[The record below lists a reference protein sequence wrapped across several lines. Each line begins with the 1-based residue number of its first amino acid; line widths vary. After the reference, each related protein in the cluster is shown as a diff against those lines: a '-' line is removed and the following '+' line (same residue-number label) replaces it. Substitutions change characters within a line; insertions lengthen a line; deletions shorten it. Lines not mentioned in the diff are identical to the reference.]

1 MSKSRTLL
9 IRLSWANYQ
18 QVGNAMKHNVDVPLA
33 TAGITSPM
41 WLEPLNMWL
50 GLVLVVLSIVLVC
63 FRIWVLVK
71 ENK

>member
-1 MSKSRTLL
+1 
-9 IRLSWANYQ
+9 
-18 QVGNAMKHNVDVPLA
+18 MKHNVDVPLA

-50 GLVLVVLSIVLVC
+50 GLVLVVMSIVLVGM
-63 FRIWVLVK
+63 RIWAIMK

>member
-1 MSKSRTLL
+1 
-9 IRLSWANYQ
+9 
-18 QVGNAMKHNVDVPLA
+18 MKHNVDVPLA

-63 FRIWVLVK
+63 FRIWALLK